1 MTQPTTE
8 RAVVRVRHT
17 LKFRLLQVKRVV
29 DVTPHLKRVT
39 LAGDELD
46 DFESASFDD
55 HVKVF
60 FPPPGEDAPARP
72 EFGPN
77 GIVFPQDRPRPVARD
92 FTPRRYDRAA
102 RELDLDFVLHHPG
115 PASQWAAQARVGQ
128 TLGIGGPRGSFV
140 IPKDFDWHLLIGDD
154 TALPAVARR
163 LEELPAGTRV
173 AAVLEVADPSAQIAF
188 ETDANLYVVWRHR
201 GDAAMRRAASAARA
215 GWSTHC
221 ANCRC
226 RRAKATYGR
235 RARRPRCAACA
246 SICAASAASRN
257 RGFAHPLTGST
268 VRSPCTNRS
277 KTDPRPAAAR
287 ANIARRFTRAIQAH
301 GVAGTRMPHCNARD
315 SGRQAAHA
323 RTPRPAI
330 AESENRKPLHA
341 AATFAASRFRRFV

>member
-173 AAVLEVADPSAQIAF
+173 AVVLEVADPSAQIAF

-201 GDAAMRRAASAARA
+201 GDAASGERGASRLVDALRELPLPAGEAAAMRGVREHLCRERGVAKSRIRASAY
-215 GWSTHC
+215 W
-221 ANCRC
+221 
-226 RRAKATYGR
+226 K
-235 RARRPRCAACA
+235 
-246 SICAASAASRN
+246 
-257 RGFAHPLTGST
+257 
-268 VRSPCTNRS
+268 
-277 KTDPRPAAAR
+277 
-287 ANIARRFTRAIQAH
+287 H
-301 GVAGTRMPHCNARD
+301 G
-315 SGRQAAHA
+315 
-323 RTPRPAI
+323 AI
-330 AESENRKPLHA
+330 AVHESLED
-341 AATFAASRFRRFV
+341 